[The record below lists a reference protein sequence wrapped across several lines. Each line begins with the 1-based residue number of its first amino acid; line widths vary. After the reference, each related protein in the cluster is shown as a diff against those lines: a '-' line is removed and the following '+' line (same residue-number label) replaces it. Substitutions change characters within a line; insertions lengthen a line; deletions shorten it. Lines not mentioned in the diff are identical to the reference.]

1 LKPPMPP
8 RPPPRQPRS
17 PKRFAA
23 PKVGPAISFADARD
37 GFDPRSPGYGDRSP
51 SSRGHARHPGLSRC
65 RHESRRARP
74 EMHRGQ
80 KPSLPSPATLEIS
93 RKDRIR
99 RQGQMPQG
107 AELLCLVGPGHGHPA
122 SPPSVPLQVMQ
133 QIASGFKSAEV
144 TSATLSAADAALAR
158 RHRFPAPPRS
168 RLPAWLGIGSAIVLG
183 LREEGCFEL
192 RCRPERAVAKVRALC
207 RSKRDSKSRS
217 RRVRAAER
225 ARSQSPSRERTRA

>member
-1 LKPPMPP
+1 
-8 RPPPRQPRS
+8 
-17 PKRFAA
+17 
-23 PKVGPAISFADARD
+23 
-37 GFDPRSPGYGDRSP
+37 
-51 SSRGHARHPGLSRC
+51 
-65 RHESRRARP
+65 
-74 EMHRGQ
+74 MHRGQ

-158 RHRFPAPPRS
+158 RHRYFRR
-168 RLPAWLGIGSAIVLG
+168 RLVHDCRPGWELVAQLYSGCGRKVVSNSGVVPSERYRKFGLSAGANEIRNLG
-183 LREEGCFEL
+183 LAVYGPRRG
-192 RCRPERAVAKVRALC
+192 RAANRHLAGTPA
-207 RSKRDSKSRS
+207 SRS
-217 RRVRAAER
+217 GISLRQHPGRNFRESGTEGSNPLSSSGESAANSEVGSTEKGRR
-225 ARSQSPSRERTRA
+225 